1 MVHTLALGARSQATV
16 NGAAIFEERE
26 GTHRCLKTSRL

>member
-16 NGAAIFEERE
+16 NGAAILRRE
-26 GTHRCLKTSRL
+26 KGRTDV